1 MTAAAINKYIERYNM
16 NGKHKIEKK
25 REVDI
30 NKTEKYKK
38 GEISKIILA
47 ALGIGVVLGGSAL
60 ISPNF
65 PILIGSLLKLIEEVK
80 GVKLSKVKIKRT
92 LKILEKKQ
100 IIDLEIKGNE
110 IYVKVRDNWNI
121 DIVKYSIKELLEL
134 KRKKDWPGKW
144 FLVIFDVPEEQRNK
158 REYLRKLL
166 KEIGF
171 YQYQQSVYVFPYECE
186 KEINLIKKIIEGGRY
201 LSYIIA
207 EKIEYEDKL
216 KTYFNIST

>member
-1 MTAAAINKYIERYNM
+1 MDK
-16 NGKHKIEKK
+16 KHKIEKK

-30 NKTEKYKK
+30 TKTGKYKK

-60 ISPNF
+60 ISPHF
-65 PILIGSLLKLIEEVK
+65 PIFIGSLLKLIEEVK
-80 GVKLSKVKIKRT
+80 GIKLSKVKIKRT

-100 IIDLEIKGNE
+100 IIDLERKGNE

-216 KTYFNIST
+216 KTYFNISS